1 MFNLTDLNKIQQSEK
16 GPLALCVIIGTKG
29 STPRK
34 VGAKMLVT
42 KEGKIFGSIGGGA
55 LEKKVIENAILVIKE
70 KKTKTFRHDL
80 LNQHNMCCGG
90 TIDIYIEP
98 IMKKNKLYIF
108 GAGHT
113 GQALAKYAI
122 DMDFET
128 IIIDDRKEYLDQISQ
143 PEVNK
148 MPLDFNQALTLLPF
162 DEQTFVAI
170 MSYDHAIDR
179 NILAYCIKKPHAY
192 LGMIGSSRKV
202 EMTKKM
208 FSEAGIASEEELKS
222 VDMPM
227 GIDIKSESPEE
238 IAISILAK
246 LIETKYLKLK

>member
-1 MFNLTDLNKIQQSEK
+1 
-16 GPLALCVIIGTKG
+16 
-29 STPRK
+29 
-34 VGAKMLVT
+34 
-42 KEGKIFGSIGGGA
+42 
-55 LEKKVIENAILVIKE
+55 
-70 KKTKTFRHDL
+70 
-80 LNQHNMCCGG
+80 
-90 TIDIYIEP
+90 
-98 IMKKNKLYIF
+98 MKKNKLYIF

-128 IIIDDRKEYLDQISQ
+128 VVIDDRKEYLDQISQ
-143 PEVNK
+143 PEINK
-148 MPLDFNQALTLLPF
+148 MPLDFSQALTLLPF

-202 EMTKKM
+202 ELTKKM
-208 FSEAGIASEEELKS
+208 FSEAGIATAEELNS

-246 LIETKYLKLK
+246 LIETKYTKLK